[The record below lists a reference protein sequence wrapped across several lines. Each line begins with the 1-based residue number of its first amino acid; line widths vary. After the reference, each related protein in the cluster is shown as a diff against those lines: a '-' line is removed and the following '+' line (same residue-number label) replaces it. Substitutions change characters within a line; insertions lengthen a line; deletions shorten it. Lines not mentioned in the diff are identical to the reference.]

1 MAIEYQWFGDGT
13 DHVLDYS
20 AEAHGYMGWL
30 GTGDDSLIGSDFSDF
45 INGASGND
53 TIDGGGSKDVIIG
66 GQGIDVVIGGS
77 GNDKFLFYS
86 GDLVDMNLNGGDHDV
101 ILDFHG
107 AGGYMAYTGVE
118 DDMMEFYHYGAG
130 SHLDFVSLVGGDPT
144 KQLYAAYGTGG
155 AFEGHLEVHMA
166 DGSTSHLVYGDYRF
180 MA

>member
-66 GQGIDVVIGGS
+66 GQGIDV
-77 GNDKFLFYS
+77 LTLQR
-86 GDLVDMNLNGGDHDV
+86 GDEGGDQPLLQFLGDALVLPAHQGELV
-101 ILDFHG
+101 EGRGPG
-107 AGGYMAYTGVE
+107 AGQGLDQDVDAFIGLAGALLQEIEE
-118 DDMMEFYHYGAG
+118 DVAAADE
-130 SHLDFVSLVGGDPT
+130 SL
-144 KQLYAAYGTGG
+144 
-155 AFEGHLEVHMA
+155 E
-166 DGSTSHLVYGDYRF
+166 
-180 MA
+180 